1 MLRLSKFLLFFLLCL
16 AIALVVN
23 LPLPHLLP
31 HFKLPPGVSL
41 SGIDGTVVSGELR
54 EVRFNRF
61 PLRQVKYRFEP
72 SCLPLLKVCYGLE
85 YEQGG
90 ASVAYDLLNGDTEVN
105 SAHAEY
111 TVDELTPYLPPL
123 LVEPEGRLELEVEEL
138 RLVAGKPAALAGQL
152 TWRGLGVR
160 SDSSPLALGDYRLK
174 VNGEAQ
180 NYALELNDLD
190 AVLDVDGE
198 GDLQAGGQYSV
209 DIKISSAET
218 IDSQVR
224 SVLDLFA
231 TRISPNNYRLEQQGR
246 LPPRVAQMLFK

>member
-23 LPLPHLLP
+23 LPLRQLLP

-41 SGIDGTVVSGELR
+41 AGVDGTVVHGELR
-54 EVRFNRF
+54 EVRVNRF

-90 ASVAYDLLNGDTEVN
+90 GRVAYDLLNGDVEV
-105 SAHAEY
+105 SDVRAEY
-111 TVDELTPYLPPL
+111 AVDELTPHLPPL
-123 LVEPEGRLELEVEEL
+123 LVEPDGRLELEVDEF
-138 RLVAGKPAALAGQL
+138 RFVDGKPAALTGQL
-152 TWRGLGVR
+152 TWRGLGVK

-174 VNGEAQ
+174 VNGETQ

-209 DIKISSAET
+209 DIKISSADI
-218 IDSQVR
+218 IDPKIR
-224 SVLDLFA
+224 NVLDLFA
-231 TRISPNNYRLEQQGR
+231 TQISPNNYRLEQQGR
-246 LPPRVAQMLFK
+246 LPPRVAQMLFR